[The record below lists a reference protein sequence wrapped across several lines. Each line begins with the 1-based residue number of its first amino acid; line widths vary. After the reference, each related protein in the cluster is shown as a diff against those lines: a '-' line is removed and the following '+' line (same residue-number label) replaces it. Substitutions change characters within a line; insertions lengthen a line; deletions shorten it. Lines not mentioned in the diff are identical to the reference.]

1 MFIHRRITLGM
12 GGKSLRLGLS
22 LSSIVCA
29 PPSCQV
35 GFVTVSLWPTEC
47 LMHNCCFKCSL
58 PYSLSYLNFRLTTW
72 FEALGDVAVAGSFFP
87 PYLLYLFGYHHA
99 NVPRSPTACE
109 SFATGGKKGW
119 QTITNQCIYTKTG
132 TLIEQCQSW
141 CVYACFYNIIW
152 FMVLQKRHLGLS
164 NFNNVLY
171 NYPSV
176 CPNRS
181 CI

>member
-1 MFIHRRITLGM
+1 M
-12 GGKSLRLGLS
+12 GGKSLRSGLS

-35 GFVTVSLWPTEC
+35 GFVTVSLWLTER

-87 PYLLYLFGYHHA
+87 PYLLHLFGYHHA
-99 NVPRSPTACE
+99 NVPRSPTTCE
-109 SFATGGKKGW
+109 SFATGGKKGKKSDRLLP
-119 QTITNQCIYTKTG
+119 ISVYTQK
-132 TLIEQCQSW
+132 LAPWSNNAQSW
-141 CVYACFYNIIW
+141 CVYLCFYNMIW
-152 FMVLQKRHLGLS
+152 FMVFQKRQLGLS

-171 NYPSV
+171 NCPSV